1 MALTIRLMRTGKKG
15 ESKYRVV
22 VKEKRDRRD
31 GIAVEILGSLEKQMG
46 GKVAKQVKMDRIK
59 YWISVGA
66 IPSPTVKKL
75 LEL

>member
-1 MALTIRLMRTGKKG
+1 MALTIRLMRIGKKG

-31 GIAVEILGSLEKQMG
+31 GIAVEILGSLEKRMG
-46 GKVAKQVKMDRIK
+46 GKITKQVKMDRIK

-66 IPSPTVKKL
+66 LPSPTVKKL

>member
-31 GIAVEILGSLEKQMG
+31 GIAVEILGSLEKFAG
-46 GKVAKQVKMDRIK
+46 GKVTKQVKMDRIK

-66 IPSPTVKKL
+66 LPSPTVKKL